1 MTSKNYEF
9 ILADDHKENKA
20 LVVIK
25 DKLSMELATQ
35 AKVVDDNRFKD
46 VARQLKHII
55 DSSSVIDKDGD
66 KQCN

>member
-9 ILADDHKENKA
+9 ILADDHKGNKA

>member
-9 ILADDHKENKA
+9 ILADDHKGNKA

-25 DKLSMELATQ
+25 GKLSMELATQ

-46 VARQLKHII
+46 VAQQIKHII
-55 DSSSVIDKDGD
+55 DSSNVIDKDGE
-66 KQCN
+66 K